1 MDGKY
6 WLFFSRFVGA
16 MDGVHVCAKVKPELQ
31 EMYWNRHD
39 RTSLNIMVICDINM
53 LFTYVWNGAPES
65 CGNQNSHSR
74 FLSKLG
80 N

>member
-16 MDGVHVCAKVKPELQ
+16 MDGVHVCAKFKPELQ